1 MKLFVL
7 LIALFAGQL
16 QGPQGESVV
25 RLSPPRASNVPE
37 TAGGQL
43 VELLNAPPS
52 VRLPHRAPK
61 RDAQGNAWY
70 VDVRN
75 MGPND
80 VSLEQAPLFAQM
92 GPQVVILLHPRDTAR
107 IRANGSGYIVVKR

>member
-16 QGPQGESVV
+16 QGSQSIV
-25 RLSPPRASNVPE
+25 RLSPPHASNIPE

-43 VELLNAPPS
+43 VELLKAPAS
-52 VRLPHRAPK
+52 VRLPHPVPK
-61 RDAQGNAWY
+61 RDPQGNTWY
-70 VDVRN
+70 VDVKN

-80 VSLEQAPLFAQM
+80 VSLEQAPVFEQV
-92 GPQVVILLHPRDTAR
+92 GPQVVILLHPRDRAR
-107 IRANGSGYIVVKR
+107 IRANGSGYVVVNR

>member
-16 QGPQGESVV
+16 QDPQGGSVV
-25 RLSPPRASNVPE
+25 RLSPPHASYIPE
-37 TAGGQL
+37 TARGQL
-43 VELLNAPPS
+43 VELLKAPPI
-52 VRLPHRAPK
+52 VRLPHPVPK
-61 RDAQGNAWY
+61 RDPQGNAWY
-70 VDVRN
+70 ADVRN

-80 VSLEQAPLFAQM
+80 VSLEQDPLFAQV

-107 IRANGSGYIVVKR
+107 IRANGSGYVVVKP

>member
-1 MKLFVL
+1 MKLLVL

-16 QGPQGESVV
+16 QGPQSIV
-25 RLSPPRASNVPE
+25 RLSPPHASNIPE

-43 VELLNAPPS
+43 VELLKAPDS
-52 VRLPHRAPK
+52 VRLPHPVPK
-61 RDAQGNAWY
+61 RDPQGNAWY
-70 VDVRN
+70 VDVKN

-80 VSLEQAPLFAQM
+80 VSLEQAPLFEQV

-107 IRANGSGYIVVKR
+107 IRANGSGYVVVNR